1 MFNYSL
7 FSLLRGAVFPH
18 RLSFGLVLNR
28 RALAATALSETYNIP
43 VVKKIQSIYCFF
55 WNINSMGSRKLE
67 LEIMYQNA
75 IYIIFLDITKFTD
88 FR

>member
-18 RLSFGLVLNR
+18 RRSVGLVLNR
-28 RALAATALSETYNIP
+28 GTLAATALCETYNIP

-55 WNINSMGSRKLE
+55 LEHKLYGFPQIGIRNYVSKRN
-67 LEIMYQNA
+67 LY
-75 IYIIFLDITKFTD
+75 YISWYNKIC
-88 FR
+88 